1 MLISRADLTVVC
13 HEDATTPLAQVSLPE
28 HGEVV
33 VVVGPEGGLTPDELS
48 AFRSAGG
55 QLVSLGDGVLRASSA
70 GVVALAQLQV
80 LAELRAQDRG

>member
-1 MLISRADLTVVC
+1 M
-13 HEDATTPLAQVSLPE
+13 
-28 HGEVV
+28 
-33 VVVGPEGGLTPDELS
+33 VVGPEGGLTPDELS